1 MKSIQIPGPVA
12 GCMRWG
18 SWGAGYARADYR
30 NMIDAC
36 LDAGITAFDHADIY
50 GDYTTEAEFGDALRT
65 AKFDRSKMQLISK
78 CGIRMITPNRPMHR
92 IKSYDT
98 SANHLIAS
106 VEQSLKNLA
115 TDYLDLLLIHRPDP
129 LLQPDE
135 VAAAVIR
142 LQDAGK
148 VRAFGVSNFLPTQ
161 MDMLS
166 PNITISYNQIE
177 CSLFAR
183 QSFDDG
189 TLNYCM
195 QHHIIP
201 MAWAPLGGGLLNEE
215 SHPQARSILQCCRE
229 LSDKYQT
236 GINQLLLAWLL
247 RHPSG
252 IVPILGTTKI
262 ERLIQAR
269 EAQSIVL
276 EREDWF
282 RLLEAAKGE
291 EVA

>member
-1 MKSIQIPGPVA
+1 MKPIQIPGPIA

-18 SWGAGYARADYR
+18 TWGAGFSRADYR

-50 GDYTTEAEFGDALRT
+50 GDYTTEAAFGEALRS
-65 AKFDRSKMQLISK
+65 APFDRQKMQLISK
-78 CGIRMITPNRPMHR
+78 CGIRMLTPNRPHHR

-98 SANHLIAS
+98 SAEHIILS
-106 VEQSLKNLA
+106 VENSLNNLA

-135 VAAAVIR
+135 VAAAVIK

-148 VRAFGVSNFLPTQ
+148 ILSFGVSNFLPAQ
-161 MDMLS
+161 MEMLAKS
-166 PNITISYNQIE
+166 IPISFNQLE
-177 CSLFAR
+177 CSLFERTA
-183 QSFDDG
+183 FHDG
-189 TLNYCM
+189 TIHYCM

-201 MAWAPLGGGLLNEE
+201 MAWAPLGGGLLTEE
-215 SHPQARSILQCCRE
+215 SHPRFRAIMQCCE
-229 LSDKYQT
+229 KLSNKYNT
-236 GINQLLLAWLL
+236 GINQLLLAWLH

-252 IVPILGTTKI
+252 IIPVVGTTKI
-262 ERLIQAR
+262 ERLVQAR
-269 EAQSIVL
+269 EAASISL

-282 RLLEAAKGE
+282 MLLEVAKGE

>member
-1 MKSIQIPGPVA
+1 MKPIQIPGPIA

-18 SWGAGYARADYR
+18 TWGARFTQSDYR
-30 NMIDAC
+30 SMIDAC

-50 GDYTTEAEFGDALRT
+50 GDYTTEQEFGDALRS
-65 AKFDRSKMQLISK
+65 APFDRSKMQLISK
-78 CGIRMITPNRPMHR
+78 CGIRMISSNRPAHQ

-98 SANHLIAS
+98 SAQHIIES

-148 VRAFGVSNFLPTQ
+148 IRAFGVSNFLPHQ
-161 MDMLS
+161 IEMLS
-166 PNITISYNQIE
+166 PNIAISFNQLE
-177 CSLFAR
+177 CSLFSR
-183 QSFDDG
+183 ESFEDG
-189 TLNYCM
+189 TLNYCI

-201 MAWAPLGGGLLNEE
+201 MAWAPLGGGMLDEE
-215 SHPQARSILQCCRE
+215 SHPRARIILQCCRQLAE
-229 LSDKYQT
+229 KYET
-236 GINQLLLAWLL
+236 GINQILLAWLQ

-252 IVPILGTTKI
+252 IIPVVGTTRI

-269 EAQSIVL
+269 EAENIVL
-276 EREDWF
+276 DRQDWF
-282 RLLEAAKGE
+282 HLLEAARGE

>member
-1 MKSIQIPGPVA
+1 MKPIQIPGPIA

-18 SWGAGYARADYR
+18 SWGARFSRSEYK

-36 LDAGITAFDHADIY
+36 LDAGITSFDHADIY
-50 GDYTTEAEFGDALRT
+50 GDYTTEEEFGEAIRS
-65 AKFDRSKMQLISK
+65 APFDRSKMQLISK
-78 CGIRMITPNRPMHR
+78 CGIRMITPNRPEHQ

-98 SANHLIAS
+98 SAQHIVES
-106 VEQSLKNLA
+106 VERSLKNLA

-148 VRAFGVSNFLPTQ
+148 IRAFGVSNFLPHQ
-161 MDMLS
+161 MEMLS
-166 PNITISYNQIE
+166 PNIAISFNQIE

-183 QSFDDG
+183 SSLTDG
-189 TLNYCM
+189 TLHYCL
-195 QHHIIP
+195 QHHITP
-201 MAWAPLGGGLLNEE
+201 MAWAPLGGGMLDEE
-215 SHPQARSILQCCRE
+215 SHPHARSILQCCRQLAE
-229 LSDKYQT
+229 KYET
-236 GINQLLLAWLL
+236 GINQILLAWLL

-252 IVPILGTTKI
+252 IVPVLGTTRI
-262 ERLIQAR
+262 ERLIQAK
-269 EAQSIVL
+269 EAESIVL

-282 RLLEAAKGE
+282 RLLQAAEGE